1 LTDGDRLQAPSP
13 TLLYR
18 LVAGASW
25 PFVRFLFRTRWEGV
39 DDLPAGGFVLAA
51 NHASNFDAWPIAVG
65 VRSRFLRFMTKAE
78 LFRPPLGPICRAL
91 GGFPI
96 HRGEPD
102 RAALATAVS
111 LCEDGHVVVMFPE
124 GTRRAKGLLKRRVPE
139 PHSGA
144 ARIAL
149 RAGVP
154 LVPVGLTGTDRLSR
168 FGPIRVRYGRPIEVG
183 DLRKLGRK
191 QAAQVVTDR
200 LMQEIEALRTSS

>member
-1 LTDGDRLQAPSP
+1 LQAPSP
-13 TLLYR
+13 TVLYR

-39 DDLPAGGFVLAA
+39 DDLPEGGFVLAS

-102 RAALATAVS
+102 RAALATAVG
-111 LCEDGHVVVMFPE
+111 LCEDGNVVVMFPE
-124 GTRRAKGLLKRRVPE
+124 GTRRSKGLLKRRVPE
-139 PHSGA
+139 PHTGA

-154 LVPVGLTGTDRLSR
+154 LVPVGLAGTDRLSR

-183 DLRKLGRK
+183 DLAKLGRK
-191 QAAQVVTDR
+191 QAAQAATER
-200 LMQEIEALRTSS
+200 LMQEIEALRTSP

>member
-18 LVAGASW
+18 FVASVSW
-25 PFVRFLFRTRWEGV
+25 PFVRFLFRTHWEGV
-39 DDLPAGGFVLAA
+39 EGLPEGGFVLAA
-51 NHASNFDAWPIAVG
+51 NHASNFDAWPIGIG
-65 VRSRFLRFMTKAE
+65 VRSRFMRFMTKAE
-78 LFRPPLGPICRAL
+78 LFRPPLGSICRAL

-102 RAALATAVS
+102 RTALATAVS
-111 LCEDGHVVVMFPE
+111 LCEEGNVVVMFPE
-124 GTRRAKGLLKRRVPE
+124 GTRRSKGLLKRRVPE
-139 PHSGA
+139 PHTGA

-154 LVPVGLTGTDRLSR
+154 LVPVGLSGTDRLSR

-183 DLRKLGRK
+183 DLAELGRK
-191 QAAQVVTDR
+191 QAAQMATER
-200 LMQEIEALRTSS
+200 LMQEIEKLRTAP